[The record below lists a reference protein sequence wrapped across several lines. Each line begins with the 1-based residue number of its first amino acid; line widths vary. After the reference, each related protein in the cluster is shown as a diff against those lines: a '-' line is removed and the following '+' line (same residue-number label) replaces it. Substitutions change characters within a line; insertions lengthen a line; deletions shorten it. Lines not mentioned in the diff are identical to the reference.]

1 MMILFS
7 LFNLQEKQKEENE
20 ESLTTS
26 VNAGTS
32 AVISSTSSNSH
43 HQEDI
48 EDVFECPELPPP
60 MKPLLDASQFGE
72 NNCAQVTSPSKTK
85 SLKETDFT
93 EIEQIVKEKMVIMQA
108 SLARTKQRGD
118 PGQGRDFHALNI

>member
-1 MMILFS
+1 MNQLEWWNF
-7 LFNLQEKQKEENE
+7 FQDKQKEENE

-32 AVISSTSSNSH
+32 GVISSTSSNSH

-60 MKPLLDASQFGE
+60 MKPIQDASQFTGE

-85 SLKETDFT
+85 SLKESDFT
-93 EIEQIVKEKMVIMQA
+93 EIEQIVKEKMVISQA
-108 SLARTKQRGD
+108 SLVEQ
-118 PGQGRDFHALNI
+118 